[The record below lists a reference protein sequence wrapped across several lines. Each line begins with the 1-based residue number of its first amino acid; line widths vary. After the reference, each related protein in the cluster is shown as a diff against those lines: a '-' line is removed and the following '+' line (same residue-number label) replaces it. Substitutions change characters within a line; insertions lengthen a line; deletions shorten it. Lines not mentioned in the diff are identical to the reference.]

1 MYPEPTGEVRMS
13 LSLRFAAGSH
23 DGMIREHNEDSG
35 YAGPR
40 LLAVADGMGG
50 QAAGEVASSEVIST
64 MVQLDEDIPGSDI
77 LTSLGSAVQRA
88 NDQLRVMVEED
99 PQLEGMGTTLTA
111 LLWTGQRLGLVHVG
125 DSRAYLLRDGQL
137 TQITQDHTWVQRLVD
152 EGRITEEEA
161 TTHPQRSLLM
171 RALGS
176 GDHVEPDLSI
186 REVRAGDRYLLCSDG
201 LSGVVSQQTLEETLA
216 SYQGP
221 QETVQ
226 ELIQLALRGG
236 GPDNITCIVADVLDV
251 GSVSTE
257 DTLAG
262 QLNDTPV
269 IVGAV
274 AETQQPLGGDPG
286 ALRTPAARAAE
297 LGRGGQSVPQQPAPG
312 GTPEGGFGPPGSSD
326 PSFAASPAGAF
337 GPYAD
342 EEFTKGGGK
351 RRWVKRSLWIAVA
364 LAVVGGGLYGGYRWT
379 QTQYYVGAKE
389 QHVALYRGIDQELA
403 GVKLNDV
410 YQDRPEIELKYLPLF
425 QRKQVKETIALNSKK
440 EAQEKV
446 RELGA
451 QAEVCKIVAEQKAQP
466 KKSGKSGGDS
476 EKKRKDEQNEPGD
489 AGRRDSRGSQN
500 GSTAGT
506 GDGTGTGTGAGTG
519 TGDGATGTTG
529 NTGTTGATGTN
540 AALRTAPGSQHDSTR
555 VSDSSP
561 SPGPKLTEKQRELA
575 KQCTAP

>member
-1 MYPEPTGEVRMS
+1 MS

-23 DGMIREHNEDSG
+23 KGMIREGNEDSG

-40 LLAVADGMGG
+40 LLAIADGMGG

-64 MVQLDEDIPGSDI
+64 LVQLDDDVPGSDI
-77 LTSLGSAVQRA
+77 LTSLGTAVQRA

-125 DSRAYLLRDGQL
+125 DSRAYLLRDGVL

-186 REVRAGDRYLLCSDG
+186 REVRTGDRYLICSDG
-201 LSGVVSQQTLEETLA
+201 LSGVVSHQTMEETLA

-221 QETVQ
+221 QETIQ

-251 GSVSTE
+251 DSN

-274 AETQQPLGGDPG
+274 AENQAAQANDGR
-286 ALRTPAARAAE
+286 AMETPAGRAAG
-297 LGRGGQSVPQQPAPG
+297 LGRPVPPPA
-312 GTPEGGFGPPGSSD
+312 GGFGPPGSGDDMGYGSGPD
-326 PSFAASPAGAF
+326 GALSSYTDDDFVKPRAG
-337 GPYAD
+337 
-342 EEFTKGGGK
+342 
-351 RRWVKRSLWIAVA
+351 RRWLKRSVYIVLA
-364 LAVVGGGLYGGYRWT
+364 LAVIGGGVYGGYRWT
-379 QTQYYVGAKE
+379 QTQFYVGAKDE
-389 QHVALYRGIDQELA
+389 NVALFRGISQDLA
-403 GVKLNDV
+403 WVSLSEV
-410 YQDRPEIELKYLPLF
+410 EESTAIELKYLPPY
-425 QRKQVKETIALNSKK
+425 QRKQVEATIAEGNLTDARQKVGEL
-440 EAQEKV
+440 EAQASACKKD
-446 RELGA
+446 A
-451 QAEVCKIVAEQKAQP
+451 QRRAAAAEAAKSQNENADSTSATPPAKGD
-466 KKSGKSGGDS
+466 KKTATPTPGPSLSEE
-476 EKKRKDEQNEPGD
+476 EKKLVPQCG
-489 AGRRDSRGSQN
+489 
-500 GSTAGT
+500 
-506 GDGTGTGTGAGTG
+506 
-519 TGDGATGTTG
+519 
-529 NTGTTGATGTN
+529 
-540 AALRTAPGSQHDSTR
+540 
-555 VSDSSP
+555 
-561 SPGPKLTEKQRELA
+561 KQ
-575 KQCTAP
+575 